1 MPVTLR
7 PQGSVVFC
15 PECRAEYVA
24 GVPLCPDC
32 RVPLEAEL
40 PPEPVTEFVEHVAVL
55 ATGNPVVLALA
66 KSVLESS
73 GIRCFVRGEIL
84 QDLFRIGTAE
94 IRVPEE
100 EAERAA
106 ALLRERNFGE
116 AGE

>member
-1 MPVTLR
+1 M
-7 PQGSVVFC
+7 FC
-15 PECRAEYVA
+15 PECHAEYVA
-24 GVPLCPDC
+24 GVSLCPDC

-40 PPEPVTEFVEHVAVL
+40 PPEPVTEFVEHVTVL

-66 KSVLESS
+66 KSVLESA

-100 EAERAA
+100 EAERATD
-106 ALLRERNFGE
+106 LLRERNFGE